1 MSTFFDVYFNYEIR
15 KLYYYLIYWVH
26 NKLAIFASIEENNVS
41 KQVEVIM
48 EFSPIIAGAAAGLS
62 ANEIQRQLDKRV
74 HGEPDHENMFQALH
88 SAITELRTEL
98 KTITG
103 WIADTHLPP
112 IDITIQLQLAPW
124 FWTLQ
129 RQDRRYGM
137 IFVPNATTALTFN
150 IPQLGNVNFTPP
162 IGWTEL
168 NFPSGTQVFLASGN
182 PTSIIYRC
190 TNIPLGASVI

>member
-1 MSTFFDVYFNYEIR
+1 MSTFFDVYFIYEIR

-26 NKLAIFASIEENNVS
+26 NKLTIFASIEENNVS

-48 EFSPIIAGAAAGLS
+48 EFSPIIAGAAAGI
-62 ANEIQRQLDKRV
+62 AGNEIQKRI
-74 HGEPDHENMFQALH
+74 DHDESHREGMFHALH
-88 SAITELRTEL
+88 SALTELRQEL

-112 IDITIQLQLAPW
+112 IDITVQLQLAPW
-124 FWTLQ
+124 FWTID
-129 RQDRRYGM
+129 RKDRRYGM
-137 IFVPNATTALTFN
+137 IFVPNATTPLTFN